1 MVLLEYERK
10 FGFCLTRLPK
20 FMANQGSPAF
30 RHLKH
35 RATVVFED
43 TYYDTADILSTNNL
57 WVRRRDRQWEA
68 KRQIAGNY
76 SWSTS
81 EEILDTNRIHTLV
94 KQHFPN
100 APGVEANFG
109 LGILCRF
116 ETTRQE
122 FLADEKFTVAL
133 DRTDFGHA
141 VGEVEIMT
149 DDNSNT
155 QEEIDSFLTRYSW
168 FFDKGKP
175 KGKLTA
181 YFEKF
186 GIQGS

>member
-1 MVLLEYERK
+1 
-10 FGFCLTRLPK
+10 
-20 FMANQGSPAF
+20 MANQGSPAF
-30 RHLKH
+30 RDLKH

-43 TYYDTADILSTNNL
+43 TYYDSANILSTNSL

-68 KRQIAGNY
+68 KKRIAGNY
-76 SWSTS
+76 TWSTF
-81 EEILDTNRIHTLV
+81 EEIADTNRIHTLV

-122 FLADEKFTVAL
+122 FLADDKFTVAL
-133 DRTDFGHA
+133 DRTNFGHS
-141 VGEVEIMT
+141 VGEVEIMAE
-149 DDNSNT
+149 DDSNA

-168 FFDKGKP
+168 FFNTEKP

-186 GIQGS
+186 GTQGP